1 MKKFIVASVV
11 AITVA
16 ASVRAAQVDQ
26 TIAQWTFETTA
37 NTNGIT
43 LVPGNGI
50 SSGNVLADN
59 GLNSSTSYA
68 SGLHASNTTYS
79 TPAGDI
85 DTNIAALAPPPS
97 PNFGPGLPSSAQASN
112 SPSSHSFSSTFWSV
126 GDYWQFTTSTLGFT
140 GVQVAW
146 DQTSSNTG
154 PGNFQ
159 FEYSLNGTS
168 FTPIG
173 SAYTL
178 AFASWNTT
186 SALSNSLGETFA
198 GAVDN
203 QTNVYFRIVDNSTT
217 ALNSANPVASGGT
230 SRVDNF
236 TVVGVPEPSTVALV
250 VSGLA
255 GLLAL
260 RRRRS

>member
-1 MKKFIVASVV
+1 MKKLFIASMV

-16 ASVRAAQVDQ
+16 AGSVRAQNQ
-26 TIAQWTFETTA
+26 TIAQWTFETA
-37 NTNGIT
+37 GDTNGLSLT
-43 LVPGNGI
+43 PGAGV
-50 SSGNVLADN
+50 SPGNVLADN
-59 GLNSSTSYA
+59 GVNSAVSTA
-68 SGLHASNTTYS
+68 TGLHASNTTYS
-79 TPAGDI
+79 IPAGDI

-97 PNFGPGLPSSAQASN
+97 PNFGPGLPSSAAASN

-126 GDYWQFTTSTLGFT
+126 GDYWQFKTSTLGFT

-146 DQTSSNTG
+146 DQTGSNTG

-168 FTPIG
+168 FTTIG

-178 AFASWNTT
+178 PFNSWNAT
-186 SALSNSLGETFA
+186 SDLGDSLSQTFA

-203 QTNVYFRIVDNSTT
+203 QSTVYFRIVDNSTT
-217 ALNSANPVASGGT
+217 SVALGTVASGGT
-230 SRVDNF
+230 GRVDNF

-260 RRRRS
+260 RRRRP